1 MGLPTISPVDLPK
14 EEIITTNKID
24 INYALNNILDET
36 WYEMA
41 YGPTIVN
48 KDFFLS
54 LKYNNN
60 GNLNIYHVPYQEN
73 RGIDIQEVS
82 YKRLNDGFENIFYDS
97 TININLYNHMV
108 LDYREINGY
117 KVIVIK
123 IKNEDNIWILSTNID
138 FIKTSEFGI
147 LIQKYKGGFK
157 YYTYP
162 SLLSYKSRLDN
173 RNTQLS
179 FYNEVAD
186 FNKQIQQSN
195 FQRYMNI
202 DWYLVS
208 ESINPEKSK
217 NPIGVY
223 SKFINYNM
231 DYGTFEIKN
240 IYKPIGTNPFLSIIN
255 AKIVNV
261 DEYIGYEIDP
271 QTGKKY
277 KIINY
282 IEQGPKNIK
291 YLVIQDGDKISIYS
305 NYIVIRII
313 KSIIDEIKKSYIIPD
328 GNIWR
333 DIDQDV
339 LLDLQTYH

>member
-123 IKNEDNIWILSTNID
+123 IKNEDNI
-138 FIKTSEFGI
+138 
-147 LIQKYKGGFK
+147 
-157 YYTYP
+157 
-162 SLLSYKSRLDN
+162 
-173 RNTQLS
+173 
-179 FYNEVAD
+179 
-186 FNKQIQQSN
+186 
-195 FQRYMNI
+195 
-202 DWYLVS
+202 
-208 ESINPEKSK
+208 
-217 NPIGVY
+217 
-223 SKFINYNM
+223 
-231 DYGTFEIKN
+231 
-240 IYKPIGTNPFLSIIN
+240 
-255 AKIVNV
+255 
-261 DEYIGYEIDP
+261 
-271 QTGKKY
+271 
-277 KIINY
+277 
-282 IEQGPKNIK
+282 
-291 YLVIQDGDKISIYS
+291 
-305 NYIVIRII
+305 
-313 KSIIDEIKKSYIIPD
+313 
-328 GNIWR
+328 
-333 DIDQDV
+333 
-339 LLDLQTYH
+339 